1 MEGMS
6 QKTNYA
12 IKMYTFKSYLFIDGK
27 KFPHT
32 KYDKLG
38 YHPIHYIF
46 MTVIIEFNLG
56 IKLNTEMV
64 KILSKLFFIHCFYKK
79 HWSLI

>member
-6 QKTNYA
+6 QRTNYA

-32 KYDKLG
+32 NMTNLVIIQYT
-38 YHPIHYIF
+38 IF
-46 MTVIIEFNLG
+46 MTLIIEFN
-56 IKLNTEMV
+56 
-64 KILSKLFFIHCFYKK
+64 
-79 HWSLI
+79 

>member
-6 QKTNYA
+6 QRTNYA

-27 KFPHT
+27 KFSHT

-38 YHPIHYIF
+38 YHPIHYIHD
-46 MTVIIEFNLG
+46 TD
-56 IKLNTEMV
+56 
-64 KILSKLFFIHCFYKK
+64 Y
-79 HWSLI
+79 

>member
-6 QKTNYA
+6 QRTNYA

-38 YHPIHYIF
+38 YHPIHYIHD
-46 MTVIIEFNLG
+46 TDYWI
-56 IKLNTEMV
+56 
-64 KILSKLFFIHCFYKK
+64 
-79 HWSLI
+79 

>member
-6 QKTNYA
+6 QRTNYA

-38 YHPIHYIF
+38 YHPNTIF
-46 MTVIIEFNLG
+46 MTLIIEFNLV

-64 KILSKLFFIHCFYKK
+64 KILSKLSFTVFYKK
-79 HWSLI
+79 H